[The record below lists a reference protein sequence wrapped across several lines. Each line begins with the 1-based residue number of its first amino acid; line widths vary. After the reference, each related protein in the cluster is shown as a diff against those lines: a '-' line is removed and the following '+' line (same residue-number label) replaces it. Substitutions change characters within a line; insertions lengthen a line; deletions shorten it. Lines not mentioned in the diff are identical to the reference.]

1 VRARLLALVAALLAA
16 LPALAAPQVS
26 VMDCTPALEQR
37 GLCVAGQV
45 VELRV
50 WEGAEWAANLNA
62 LAPDLNY
69 QSTVPCT
76 ARRSVDEHGI
86 LFEAGPGDGTCTAE
100 LAGETIPNP
109 QPLADAWRRW
119 ARHESRLDEVRR
131 QREAAA
137 EAARAAIPDPEPEAA
152 SERAPQ

>member
-26 VMDCTPALEQR
+26 VLPCSTALEQR
-37 GLCVAGQV
+37 GLCIAGQV
-45 VELRV
+45 IELRV
-50 WEGAEWAANLNA
+50 WEGAEWAAHLDA

-69 QSTVPCT
+69 QSTVPCM

-109 QPLADAWRRW
+109 QPLANAWERW
-119 ARHESRLDEVRR
+119 TRHEARKEEVSRR
-131 QREAAA
+131 REAAA
-137 EAARAAIPDPEPEAA
+137 EAARAAIPDPEPEPAP
-152 SERAPQ
+152 ERAPR